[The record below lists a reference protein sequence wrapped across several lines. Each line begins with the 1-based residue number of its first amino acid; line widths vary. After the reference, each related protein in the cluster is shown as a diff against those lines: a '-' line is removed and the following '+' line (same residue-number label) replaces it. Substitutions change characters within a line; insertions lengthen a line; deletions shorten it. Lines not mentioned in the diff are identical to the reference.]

1 MAHEGK
7 RHSFAGSGNTSIA
20 ALLKKNETN
29 NENLFKLMRSE
40 PSHINQIN
48 SATPDFNTVMKN
60 YGTFSDKTWKRKVAD
75 EKARVDAFTS
85 MSDDTSQTQLTD
97 FDAKTKLKRE
107 KTAKNK
113 AVIDERLGQYNFN
126 NALFRDGIETGTE
139 VGNQTKLVAEE
150 KGSLVLNENSGIQ
163 TTASGQHLDPIGRE
177 INQLT
182 TDVGQESYRQLNTD
196 DVAFAAQKS
205 IIEDVALEKAV
216 LTEKAEHIDSHK
228 YNRDRKGQ
236 IITDTPAHNQLHS
249 EVTPTVEDYTI
260 TGTAQ
265 KAIIADEKLT
275 KDTKDSALQSKQLG
289 DSTELNADKAFI
301 DDQSPFIYAVPN
313 DENIEFGTATD
324 LAVKS
329 MDDISTQLQA
339 DFKAQIEEENLS
351 ATATSLAQESLSDK
365 AKKDSTRLKEK
376 EKKEESIFAHNK
388 FQNDRID
395 SIANASD
402 EAAKENRHAF
412 DPENPPKAYGQI
424 LAEGSEQTTKAER
437 EAYLKGLS
445 ERLEAEKNGGE
456 AEARQAQLQKERMT
470 EVLNRTENERT
481 GGDFEGQRY
490 ANLNTGVDNLG
501 QGVDERQRIADL
513 PTGGSNLGQSQN
525 ERLNSQKKQESFEA
539 SKYNS
544 SLGQQSQERLYRD
557 ENEKKA
563 RGAFRKLQA
572 EKKAAKAKAD
582 AAVNASENA
591 FQEDNGAVNVRSM
604 MRGGASDPY
613 HFTTLAYPPD
623 AVNSQENGHF
633 MLFYVNVQNKTKYEY
648 NGYKNG
654 NVVPVGGQVGTRI
667 AATPA
672 YEHLG
677 DGTNYKAIPAKT
689 VYTNDARE
697 SGLITDVEYQ
707 KQMIRNGGKGN
718 IIYNNQKVLQKGRK
732 SPGQNLASKYP
743 TTTRITD
750 SVALYLPSGI
760 GNTTSVTY
768 GDFETGIAGYAVM
781 SGIDFGKSLQEED
794 FVGAA
799 TQLFDKS
806 KTLIKDAVKN
816 LTLKGLETLG
826 GGEGLVQNFD
836 KIFGQTLNPYIEVAF
851 QSSGMRTFDYTF
863 KFAPKSRAET
873 DEVKAIIN
881 LFRFHMLPEMKG
893 TSSRYLTLPS
903 TFDIHY
909 MWQSGRTTAKENS
922 FYNKIA
928 TCVLTNV
935 DVNYTPNGEVQS
947 FGDGAPTET
956 SMRLSFKET
965 EMMTKQHVNEG
976 F

>member
-1 MAHEGK
+1 MPGGK
-7 RHSFAGSGNTSIA
+7 RTLNSDGKFINSKSEKTSVSAIVA
-20 ALLKKNETN
+20 QNNETLSKLISGERTKLGFSGKN
-29 NENLFKLMRSE
+29 AKIVAFENAQKEASINASELMAE
-40 PSHINQIN
+40 IK
-48 SATPDFNTVMKN
+48 AEEGDFN
-60 YGTFSDKTWKRKVAD
+60 
-75 EKARVDAFTS
+75 
-85 MSDDTSQTQLTD
+85 
-97 FDAKTKLKRE
+97 LKRDILASQAIEREQNVKQDLLRQELSVVAPGDDVSRAYDLNNVGENQPKPVFEE
-107 KTAKNK
+107 KPGIQFHSNATYTDATGTHRD
-113 AVIDERLGQYNFN
+113 ALGQ
-126 NALFRDGIETGTE
+126 AI
-139 VGNQTKLVAEE
+139 
-150 KGSLVLNENSGIQ
+150 
-163 TTASGQHLDPIGRE
+163 
-177 INQLT
+177 T
-182 TDVGQESYRQLNTD
+182 TDMNVNKITD

-205 IIEDVALEKAV
+205 IIEDVALEKSV
-216 LTEKAEHIDSHK
+216 LTEKAESIDSHK

-249 EVTPTVEDYTI
+249 EVTSTVEDYTI
-260 TGTAQ
+260 SGTAQ
-265 KAIIADEKLT
+265 KAIIADEKIT
-275 KDTKDSALQSKQLG
+275 KDTKDSALQAKQLG
-289 DSTELNADKAFI
+289 NSTELNAEKDAATEVFMSNYN
-301 DDQSPFIYAVPN
+301 DDQVFNPSF
-313 DENIEFGTATD
+313 DEALSNEILNTTD
-324 LAVKS
+324 KDLEKS
-329 MDDISTQLQA
+329 SGVA
-339 DFKAQIEEENLS
+339 FEKAQ
-351 ATATSLAQESLSDK
+351 K
-365 AKKDSTRLKEK
+365 
-376 EKKEESIFAHNK
+376 
-388 FQNDRID
+388 
-395 SIANASD
+395 
-402 EAAKENRHAF
+402 EAAKNAAELMAEMKKDN
-412 DPENPPKAYGQI
+412 ELTAY
-424 LAEGSEQTTKAER
+424 KAEQNKQAEER
-437 EAYLKGLS
+437 IASALEASKQEGIKQSALQREKDVEKRIKDIKWEEYKKRSQKRTRENFENTLQGQGEAYLKSEEEKANAEAKSNALKEQTLQSLAEARETERKLKDNANTTPLGENADKEKERLQS
-445 ERLEAEKNGGE
+445 KERLESNASTTPLGQNFGLKEEADRKLAKEKEEQRLYEQQINSETSDNIAGE
-456 AEARQAQLQKERMT
+456 SSFYNQQRG
-470 EVLNRTENERT
+470 T
-481 GGDFEGQRY
+481 GGKD
-490 ANLNTGVDNLG
+490 
-501 QGVDERQRIADL
+501 
-513 PTGGSNLGQSQN
+513 
-525 ERLNSQKKQESFEA
+525 
-539 SKYNS
+539 
-544 SLGQQSQERLYRD
+544 
-557 ENEKKA
+557 

-582 AAVNASENA
+582 AVVNASENA

-604 MRGGASDPY
+604 MRGGANDPY
-613 HFTTLAYPPD
+613 HFTTLSYPPD

-781 SGIDFGKSLQEED
+781 SGIDFGKSIQEED

-826 GGEGLVQNFD
+826 GGEGLTQNFD

-863 KFAPKSRAET
+863 KFAPKSKAET

-947 FGDGAPTET
+947 FGDGAPTEI

>member
-1 MAHEGK
+1 
-7 RHSFAGSGNTSIA
+7 
-20 ALLKKNETN
+20 
-29 NENLFKLMRSE
+29 
-40 PSHINQIN
+40 
-48 SATPDFNTVMKN
+48 
-60 YGTFSDKTWKRKVAD
+60 
-75 EKARVDAFTS
+75 
-85 MSDDTSQTQLTD
+85 
-97 FDAKTKLKRE
+97 
-107 KTAKNK
+107 
-113 AVIDERLGQYNFN
+113 
-126 NALFRDGIETGTE
+126 
-139 VGNQTKLVAEE
+139 
-150 KGSLVLNENSGIQ
+150 
-163 TTASGQHLDPIGRE
+163 
-177 INQLT
+177 
-182 TDVGQESYRQLNTD
+182 
-196 DVAFAAQKS
+196 
-205 IIEDVALEKAV
+205 
-216 LTEKAEHIDSHK
+216 
-228 YNRDRKGQ
+228 
-236 IITDTPAHNQLHS
+236 
-249 EVTPTVEDYTI
+249 
-260 TGTAQ
+260 
-265 KAIIADEKLT
+265 
-275 KDTKDSALQSKQLG
+275 
-289 DSTELNADKAFI
+289 
-301 DDQSPFIYAVPN
+301 
-313 DENIEFGTATD
+313 
-324 LAVKS
+324 
-329 MDDISTQLQA
+329 
-339 DFKAQIEEENLS
+339 
-351 ATATSLAQESLSDK
+351 
-365 AKKDSTRLKEK
+365 
-376 EKKEESIFAHNK
+376 
-388 FQNDRID
+388 
-395 SIANASD
+395 
-402 EAAKENRHAF
+402 
-412 DPENPPKAYGQI
+412 
-424 LAEGSEQTTKAER
+424 
-437 EAYLKGLS
+437 
-445 ERLEAEKNGGE
+445 
-456 AEARQAQLQKERMT
+456 
-470 EVLNRTENERT
+470 
-481 GGDFEGQRY
+481 
-490 ANLNTGVDNLG
+490 
-501 QGVDERQRIADL
+501 
-513 PTGGSNLGQSQN
+513 
-525 ERLNSQKKQESFEA
+525 
-539 SKYNS
+539 
-544 SLGQQSQERLYRD
+544 
-557 ENEKKA
+557 
-563 RGAFRKLQA
+563 
-572 EKKAAKAKAD
+572 
-582 AAVNASENA
+582 
-591 FQEDNGAVNVRSM
+591 M
-604 MRGGASDPY
+604 MRGGANDPY
-613 HFTTLAYPPD
+613 HFSTLSYPPD

-760 GNTTSVTY
+760 GNSTSVSY
-768 GDFETGIAGYAVM
+768 GDFDTGIAGYAVM

-851 QSSGMRTFDYTF
+851 QSTGMRTFDYTF

-909 MWQSGRTTAKENS
+909 MWQSGRTSAKENS

-935 DVNYTPNGEVQS
+935 GVDYTPNGEVQS
-947 FGDGAPTET
+947 FGDGAPTQI
-956 SMRLSFKET
+956 SMSLQFKET
-965 EMMTKQHVNEG
+965 EMMTKQHVNQG